1 MSLAGRF
8 TAEVR
13 EINRRYLE
21 AMAAETE
28 TVFAQSFPSSEDG
41 AVLFRELQHQMPLE
55 SAQQACITILRFLDG
70 GYDDGSFVFT
80 DPEFQGLKLLRD
92 KYETS
97 IDPGEFGK
105 LDEMIR
111 ILEKSTPPE

>member
-1 MSLAGRF
+1 MSSAGRF
-8 TAEVR
+8 TAEVQ

-28 TVFAQSFPSSEDG
+28 ALFARSFPSPEAG
-41 AVLFRELQHQMPLE
+41 AAFFRELRGRMPLE
-55 SAQQACITILRFLDG
+55 AAQQVCITVLRFFDG

-80 DPEFQGLKLLRD
+80 DSEFQGLKLLRD
-92 KYETS
+92 NYGEA
-97 IDPGEFGK
+97 IDSGAYAK

-111 ILEKSTPPE
+111 

>member
-1 MSLAGRF
+1 MSSAGRF
-8 TAEVR
+8 TAEVQ

-28 TVFAQSFPSSEDG
+28 TLFSQSFPSPEQG
-41 AVLFRELQHQMPLE
+41 AALFRELQTQMPLE
-55 SAQQACITILRFLDG
+55 SAQQVCITVLRFLEG

-80 DPEFQGLKLLRD
+80 DPEFRGLKLLRD
-92 KYETS
+92 SYGES
-97 IDPGEFGK
+97 IEPEDFKK

-111 ILEKSTPPE
+111 ILERSSPQE

>member
-1 MSLAGRF
+1 MSSAGRF
-8 TAEVR
+8 TAEVQ

-28 TVFAQSFPSSEDG
+28 TLFAQSFPSPEAG
-41 AVLFRELQHQMPLE
+41 AALFRELRAQMPLE
-55 SAQQACITILRFLDG
+55 AAQQACISILKFLEG

-80 DPEFQGLKLLRD
+80 DAEFQGLKLLRD
-92 KYETS
+92 NYGET
-97 IDPGEFGK
+97 IDSGDFAQ

-111 ILEKSTPPE
+111 ILEKSNPPE

>member
-1 MSLAGRF
+1 MSSAGRF
-8 TAEVR
+8 TAEVQ

-28 TVFAQSFPSSEDG
+28 TLFAQSFPSPDAG
-41 AVLFRELQHQMPLE
+41 AAFFRELQTQMPLE
-55 SAQQACITILRFLDG
+55 SAQQVCITVLRFLEG

-80 DPEFQGLKLLRD
+80 DPEFRGLKLLRD
-92 KYETS
+92 NYGES
-97 IDPGEFGK
+97 ISSSDFAK

-111 ILEKSTPPE
+111 VLEKSTPPE